1 MEEVV
6 VLVAK
11 NPRSAV
17 QLVVAETDAVHPS
30 AMVAMAASPARPAPL
45 AVGKYYFFLK
55 NPNFGLGLG
64 GAAASAATHSC
75 IFAMSHVL

>member
-6 VLVAK
+6 ALVAK

-30 AMVAMAASPARPAPL
+30 ARVAMAASPARPAPL
-45 AVGKYYFFLK
+45 AVGNHFFLK
-55 NPNFGLGLG
+55 NPNFGFGFC
-64 GAAASAATHSC
+64 GAATSAVIHSRNT
-75 IFAMSHVL
+75 AASHVI